1 MKASKIGHFD
11 ENQIQDAEV
20 VYVRRGNHIITDDD
34 KLFKNVTITDNS
46 VNIIKPLEGIVII
59 IIITIISSLSSLS
72 SLLLSL
78 LLLLYHSLLLSLF

>member
-1 MKASKIGHFD
+1 MMMKASKIGHFD
-11 ENQIQDAEV
+11 ENQIQDPGDAEV

-59 IIITIISSLSSLS
+59 IIITIISFIIIIIILNIS
-72 SLLLSL
+72 
-78 LLLLYHSLLLSLF
+78 